1 MLIKI
6 CGITKPKEIKILN
19 EEKPDFAG
27 FVFAESKRKV
37 DAKTSKTL
45 IELLDKDIKTVG
57 VFRNNNMEYI
67 LEVLKTV
74 KLDIIQLHGSESNDF
89 INELSNKTDCII
101 WKAFSINSK
110 EDIDV
115 INKCPVNTI
124 LLDGSNPGSG
134 KAFNW
139 EHLNNKKINKN
150 IIIAGGINEDNIL
163 DAMRTF
169 NPFAADMS
177 SSVETIDDKGNRIKD
192 KSKIH
197 RIINKVR

>member
-6 CGITKPKEIKILN
+6 CGITKPEEIKILN